1 MSVSKKEKKSF
12 VCSECGFKS
21 VKWLGRCPEC
31 GMWDT
36 FILEKEEEK
45 RPDAVKPISVEE
57 IKLNNFSR
65 IKFFDNSLNRIF
77 GGGLVKGSL
86 VLLAGNPGAGKST
99 LSLKIIEK
107 LPDDVN
113 VLYFSSE
120 ESFEQIKMRTVRVLK
135 NKNFKIISSNL
146 FEDLVSD
153 EKLLDSSDL
162 IIIDSI
168 QMVGSE
174 RIPTIPG
181 SPTTVKYIMGELIR
195 IAKKKNISVIIIGH
209 ITKDGSV
216 AGPKTLEHLV
226 DVILY
231 LDTLQ
236 NENLRV
242 LKSNK
247 NRFGSTDEMAIFKMN
262 EEGLQS
268 VENIDKLNLSD
279 SDRVGRAISC
289 TVEGSMPIA
298 LEIESLIF
306 YSKYGVPQRVPTG
319 INIRRMQMLV
329 GICEKYLGVGF
340 GNMDIFINVSNG
352 IFIKDPQIDLPV
364 IVSMLSSFKNKIVSK
379 ESAFVGEVGLTGDLR
394 ASGNLDLRI
403 KHLANIGIRKVYI
416 PAVEKIKTNIEVVM
430 IKNIKQIKEIV

>member
-135 NKNFKIISSNL
+135 NKSFKIISSNL

-262 EEGLQS
+262 EGGLQS

>member
-1 MSVSKKEKKSF
+1 MSKKEKKSF

>member
-1 MSVSKKEKKSF
+1 MSKKGSKSF

-36 FILEKEEEK
+36 FIVEKDDVK
-45 RPDAVKPISVEE
+45 RERDIKPLSIDE
-57 IKLNNFSR
+57 IKLENFSR
-65 IKFFDNSLNRIF
+65 IKFLDNSLNRVF
-77 GGGLVKGSL
+77 GGGLVKGSI

-107 LPDDVN
+107 LPDDIN

-120 ESFEQIKMRTVRVLK
+120 ESFEQIKLRAVRVLK
-135 NKNFKIISSNL
+135 EKNFKIISSNL
-146 FEDLVSD
+146 FEDLVD
-153 EKLLDSSDL
+153 NEKVLNSSDVV
-162 IIIDSI
+162 IIDSI

-174 RIPTIPG
+174 NVPTIPG
-181 SPTTVKYIMGELIR
+181 SPTTVKYIMGELIK
-195 IAKKKNISVIIIGH
+195 IAKQKNISFIIIGH

-231 LDTLQ
+231 LDSLEH
-236 NENLRV
+236 ENLRI

-247 NRFGSTDEMAIFKMN
+247 NRFGSTDEMAIFKM
-262 EEGLQS
+262 EENGLLGLD
-268 VENIDKLNLSD
+268 NIDRINLTNGD
-279 SDRVGRAISC
+279 KVGRAISC
-289 TVEGSMPIA
+289 TVEGSMPLA

-352 IFIKDPQIDLPV
+352 ITIKDPQIDLPI

-379 ESAFVGEVGLTGDLR
+379 ENAFIGEVGLTGDLR
-394 ASGNLDLRI
+394 SSSNIEMRI
-403 KHLANIGIRKVYI
+403 KHLKNIGIKKIFI
-416 PAVEKIKTNIEVVM
+416 PYVERSQTYTDIEIIK
-430 IKNIKQIKEIV
+430 IKNIKEIKEIL